1 MRSSKLQYWWRYTR
15 ESQHWSLQTPL
26 GLCQSSA
33 PWQCREQ
40 AESLCKQSSAHWSL
54 DCLERTVN
62 QSYCLADRA
71 ELLPLTEDSTPC
83 SNGNVCASS
92 SRSRSACFK
101 KSHDVFV
108 HSKIVPV
115 LSQGHP
121 SHRLVTMG
129 LWVAELCVH
138 SAPGRRGAR
147 GVPISAPGKV
157 VFLESRRGTTRSSHD
172 SLLMKGTEIYLVFSR
187 RADKINKIL
196 DEIKTWK
203 QELPSFWDSW

>member
-1 MRSSKLQYWWRYTR
+1 M
-15 ESQHWSLQTPL
+15 
-26 GLCQSSA
+26 
-33 PWQCREQ
+33 
-40 AESLCKQSSAHWSL
+40 CKQSSAHWSL

-62 QSYCLADRA
+62 QSYCLADRG

-92 SRSRSACFK
+92 SRSRSARFK

-172 SLLMKGTEIYLVFSR
+172 SLRILCNDNGVCHGESPHHVRKGCPRTPCQTAALLVTIQWQ
-187 RADKINKIL
+187 AGHGTGGIL
-196 DEIKTWK
+196 SI
-203 QELPSFWDSW
+203 QGGCILGCL